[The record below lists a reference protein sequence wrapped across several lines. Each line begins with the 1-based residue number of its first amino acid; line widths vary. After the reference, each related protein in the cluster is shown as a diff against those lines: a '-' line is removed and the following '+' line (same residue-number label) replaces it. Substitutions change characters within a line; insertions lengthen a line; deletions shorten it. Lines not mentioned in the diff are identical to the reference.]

1 MSKRTRW
8 GVLGGGSVAPS
19 HVISLQRTPD
29 VELVGLADADEA
41 ARRRAEKTFGLTTYA
56 SIEALLDEA
65 KPDAVTIALPAP
77 LHLMAARLAGER
89 GVDVLCEKP
98 LARNV
103 AECDEV
109 LQVCAQHGVHL
120 GAILNNR
127 GYRQTRW
134 IKQLIDDGRWHP
146 SLVAIRGAMPGT
158 SRAPDMVL
166 AVGVHYLDLMRWWL
180 GSPLRVSALSTD
192 RAAAGVIA
200 FDDAV
205 GTFRLTVLGTTG
217 TGVRMDIEEV
227 EGRVTLGRFGIHSI
241 SGDLGT
247 PPEWDTEIDGM
258 TYGAG
263 HATVIREA
271 AEAHAR
277 GEPFPVNG
285 ETGRE
290 AVALCEAMTRASA
303 SGSWEQVVA

>member
-1 MSKRTRW
+1 MSKKTRW

-19 HVISLQRTPD
+19 HVISLQRTPG
-29 VELVGLADADEA
+29 VELVGLADADEG
-41 ARRRAEKTFGLTTYA
+41 ARHRAEETFGVTTYA
-56 SIEALLDEA
+56 SIDALLDDG
-65 KPDAVTIALPAP
+65 KPDAVTVALPAP
-77 LHLMAARLAGER
+77 LHLMAARLAAER

-109 LQVCAQHGVHL
+109 LEVCARHGVQL

-127 GYRQTRW
+127 GYLQTRW
-134 IKQLIDDGRWHP
+134 VKQLIDEGRWHP
-146 SLVAIRGAMPGT
+146 SLVAIQGAMPGT
-158 SRAPDMVL
+158 SRAADMVL

-180 GSPLRVSALSTD
+180 GPPRRVSALSTEQ
-192 RAAAGVIA
+192 AAAGLIA

-205 GTFRLTVLGTTG
+205 GTFRLTVLGKTG
-217 TGVRMDIEEV
+217 TGVRMDIEGV
-227 EGRVTLGRFGIHSI
+227 EGRVTLGRFGIHSS
-241 SGDLGT
+241 SGDLGA
-247 PPEWDTEIDGM
+247 PPEWDPEIEGM

-271 AEAHAR
+271 AEALAR
-277 GEPFPVNG
+277 GEPFPVSG

-290 AVALCEAMTRASA
+290 AVALCEAMTRASD